1 VSIALL
7 RVDERLIHGQ
17 VTVGWGMRLKPSR
30 YVVVDD
36 QVADAEWEQELM
48 ALGAPE
54 GVDVEFHSVEAAR
67 ALLERWQSRA
77 ERMVLLTRDVGSM
90 LRLAREGRL
99 EGREVN
105 LGGIHDAPGRVQVLP
120 YLFLGD
126 DERAQIRE
134 LVREGVQVTAQDLP
148 GSRRRPAV
156 ELLS

>member
-1 VSIALL
+1 MSIALL

-17 VTVGWGMRLKPSR
+17 VTVGWGARLKPSR

-36 QVADAEWEQELM
+36 RVAEAEWEQELM

-54 GVDVEFHSVEAAR
+54 GVEVEFHSVATAR
-67 ALLERWQSRA
+67 VRLERWASQG
-77 ERMVLLTRDVGSM
+77 ERVVLLTRDVESM

-105 LGGIHDAPGRVQVLP
+105 LGGIHDAPGRIQVLP

-134 LVREGVQVTAQDLP
+134 LAREGVRVTAQDLP
-148 GSRRRPAV
+148 ASRRRPA
-156 ELLS
+156 EDLLS

>member
-1 VSIALL
+1 M
-7 RVDERLIHGQ
+7 DERLIHGQ
-17 VTVGWGMRLKPSR
+17 VTVGWGARLNPSR

-36 QVADAEWEQELM
+36 QVAAAEWEQEIM

-54 GVDVEFHSVEAAR
+54 GVEVEFHSVETAR
-67 ALLERWQSRA
+67 VLLERWQSVA
-77 ERMVLLTRDVGSM
+77 EKVFLLTRDVGSM

-105 LGGIHDAPGRVQVLP
+105 LGGIHHAPGRVQVLP

-126 DERAQIRE
+126 VERAQIRE
-134 LVREGVQVTAQDLP
+134 LTREGVRVTAQDLP
-148 GSRRRPAV
+148 GSRRRRAE